1 LRIGEMANASWDVVI
16 IGAGVSGLAAAS
28 ELRKSGLSVL
38 ILDARDHVGGRAW
51 TRHEPDLSAPIELG
65 AEFIHGRAPETFELL
80 REVGKAALDT
90 SGAHWT
96 LRDGKL
102 VQNTEDLFG
111 DIQTALE
118 RSNVLKQ
125 PDISFEA
132 WLSRSAQYG
141 LSPEA
146 AAMARAFAEGFDAAD
161 PARVSAHFIARE
173 WGSGGMLD
181 SPQFRPLGG
190 YSSVLA
196 ALAGALDREN
206 VRLQLQTVVREVRWK
221 RGSVEV
227 DAIFLDQPFSVRAA
241 CAIVTLPL
249 GVLQAPAEAAGAVRF
264 VPELDTKRKALEG
277 LVSGPVLKLS
287 LRFRRAFWEELD
299 GGKYEGASFFH
310 SAHTAFPTF
319 WTSLPL
325 RAPLLIAWIGG
336 PKAARLS
343 MSEMPDIV
351 RQALESLS
359 TIFAGRPP
367 SEFELEAAYLHNWQT
382 DPFAR
387 GAYSYIAVGGG
398 DARSTLAAPLEDTL
412 FFAGE
417 ATNTEDEAATVT
429 GALQSGERAARELT
443 ERLQAKKVKGPK
455 G

>member
-1 LRIGEMANASWDVVI
+1 MANASWDVVI
-16 IGAGVSGLAAAS
+16 IGAGVSGMAAAG

-38 ILDARDHVGGRAW
+38 ILEARDHVGGRAW

-65 AEFIHGRAPETFELL
+65 AEFIHGRVPETFDLL

-96 LRDGKL
+96 LRDGQL
-102 VQNTEDLFG
+102 VRNTGDLFG
-111 DIQTALE
+111 AIQAALE
-118 RSNVLKQ
+118 QSNVLKE
-125 PDISFEA
+125 PDISFET
-132 WLSRSAQYG
+132 WLSRSTQYG

-146 AAMARAFAEGFDAAD
+146 AAMAKTFVEGFDAAD
-161 PARVSAHFIARE
+161 PARVSAHFVAKE

-206 VRLQLQTVVREVRWK
+206 IRLQLQTVVREVRWK
-221 RGSVEV
+221 RGAVEV
-227 DAIFLDQPFSVRAA
+227 DAIFLDQPFSVQAT

-249 GVLQAPAEAAGAVRF
+249 GVLQAPAEAPGAVRF
-264 VPELDTKRKALEG
+264 VPPLDDKRDALQG

-299 GGKYEGASFFH
+299 GGRYEDASFFH
-310 SAHTAFPTF
+310 SAASVFPTF
-319 WTSLPL
+319 WTPLPL
-325 RAPLLIAWIGG
+325 RAPLLTAWIAG

-343 MSEMPDIV
+343 ASETPDIV

-359 TIFAGRPP
+359 TVFGGRPQ
-367 SEFELEAAYLHNWQT
+367 SQFELEAAYLHNWQT

-387 GAYSYIAVGGG
+387 GAYSYIAVGGK
-398 DARSTLAAPLEDTL
+398 DARHMLAAPFEDTL

-417 ATNTEDEAATVT
+417 ATDTEDEAATVT
-429 GALQSGERAARELT
+429 GALQSGARAAREVT
-443 ERLQAKKVKGPK
+443 ARLRGQELKD
-455 G
+455 

>member
-1 LRIGEMANASWDVVI
+1 MANASWDVVI

-38 ILDARDHVGGRAW
+38 ILEARDHVGGRAW
-51 TRHEPDLSAPIELG
+51 TRHEPDISAPIELG
-65 AEFIHGRAPETFELL
+65 AEFIHGRVPETFELL

-102 VQNTEDLFG
+102 VRNTEDLFG
-111 DIQTALE
+111 AIQAALE
-118 RSNVLKQ
+118 RSNVLGE
-125 PDISFEA
+125 PDVSFET
-132 WLSRSAQYG
+132 WLSHSGEHG

-146 AAMARAFAEGFDAAD
+146 AAMARAFVEGFDAAD
-161 PARVSAHFIARE
+161 PAQVSAHFIAQE

-206 VRLQLQTVVREVRWK
+206 IRLQLQTVVREVRWQ
-221 RGSVEV
+221 RGSVEI
-227 DAIFLDQPFSVRAA
+227 DAIFLDQPFSIRAA

-249 GVLQAPAEAAGAVRF
+249 GVLQAPAEASGAVRF
-264 VPELDTKRKALEG
+264 VPALDAKREALER
-277 LVSGPVLKLS
+277 LIFGPVLKLS
-287 LRFRRAFWEELD
+287 LRFRSAFWEELD
-299 GGKYEGASFFH
+299 GGKYQGASFFH
-310 SAHTAFPTF
+310 SAATAFPTF

-325 RAPLLIAWIGG
+325 RAPLLTAWIAG

-343 MSEMPDIV
+343 MYETPDIV
-351 RQALESLS
+351 RQALDSLS
-359 TIFAGRPP
+359 TVFGGRPQ

-382 DPFAR
+382 DPFSR
-387 GAYSYIAVGGG
+387 GAYSYIAVGGS
-398 DARSTLAAPLEDTL
+398 DARRALAEPLEGTL

-417 ATNTEDEAATVT
+417 ATDTEDEAATVT
-429 GALQSGERAARELT
+429 GALQSGERAAREVA
-443 ERLQAKKVKGPK
+443 ERLRAKKEQGAKG
-455 G
+455 

>member
-1 LRIGEMANASWDVVI
+1 MANASWDVVI

-28 ELRKSGLSVL
+28 ALRKSGLSAL
-38 ILDARDHVGGRAW
+38 ILEARDHVGGRAW

-65 AEFIHGRAPETFELL
+65 AEFIHGRVPETFELL
-80 REVGKAALDT
+80 REVGRAALDT

-111 DIQTALE
+111 AIQTALE
-118 RSNVLKQ
+118 RSNVLKE
-125 PDISFEA
+125 PDISFET
-132 WLSRSAQYG
+132 WLSRSGQYG

-196 ALAGALDREN
+196 ALTGAVDREHI
-206 VRLQLQTVVREVRWK
+206 RLQLQTVVREVRWQ
-221 RGSVEV
+221 RGSVEI
-227 DAIFLDQPFSVRAA
+227 DATFLDQPFSVQAA

-249 GVLQAPAEAAGAVRF
+249 GVLQAPVEAAGAVRF
-264 VPELDTKRKALEG
+264 VPPLDAKRNALQG

-299 GGKYEGASFFH
+299 GGSYEDASFFH
-310 SAHTAFPTF
+310 SAATAFPTF

-325 RAPLLIAWIGG
+325 RAPLLTAWIAG

-343 MSEMPDIV
+343 TSEMPDIV

-359 TIFAGRPP
+359 TVFGGRPP

-398 DARSTLAAPLEDTL
+398 DARRMLAEPLEDTL

-417 ATNTEDEAATVT
+417 ATDTEDEAATVT
-429 GALQSGERAARELT
+429 GALQSGERAAREVS
-443 ERLQAKKVKGPK
+443 ERLKARKVKGAK

>member
-1 LRIGEMANASWDVVI
+1 MANASWDVVI
-16 IGAGVSGLAAAS
+16 IGAGVSGIAAAS

-38 ILDARDHVGGRAW
+38 ILEARDHVGGRAW

-65 AEFIHGRAPETFELL
+65 AEFIHGRVPETFELL

-90 SGAHWT
+90 SGAHWR

-111 DIQTALE
+111 SIQVALE

-125 PDISFEA
+125 PDISFDT
-132 WLSRSAQYG
+132 WLSRSGEYG

-146 AAMARAFAEGFDAAD
+146 AAMARAFVEGFDAAD
-161 PARVSAHFIARE
+161 PARVSAHFIAKE

-206 VRLQLQTVVREVRWK
+206 IRLQLQTVVREVRWR
-221 RGSVEV
+221 RGSVEI
-227 DAIFLDQPFSVRAA
+227 DAAFLDQPFSVQAT

-249 GVLQAPAEAAGAVRF
+249 GVLQAPDGASGTVRF
-264 VPELDTKRKALEG
+264 VPALDTKREALQQ
-277 LVSGPVLKLS
+277 LVFGPVLKLS
-287 LRFRRAFWEELD
+287 LRFRTAFWEKLD
-299 GGKYEGASFFH
+299 GGRYEDAAFFH
-310 SAHTAFPTF
+310 SAATAFPTF
-319 WTSLPL
+319 WTALPL
-325 RAPLLIAWIGG
+325 RAPLLTAWIAG

-343 MSEMPDIV
+343 MYEMPEIV
-351 RQALESLS
+351 RQALDSLS
-359 TIFAGRPP
+359 TVFGGRPP
-367 SEFELEAAYLHNWQT
+367 SEFQLEAAYLHNWQT
-382 DPFAR
+382 DPFSR

-398 DARSTLAAPLEDTL
+398 DARRTLAEPLEGTL

-417 ATNTEDEAATVT
+417 ATDTEGEAATVT
-429 GALQSGERAARELT
+429 GALQSGARAAREVA
-443 ERLQAKKVKGPK
+443 ERLTRD
-455 G
+455 

>member
-1 LRIGEMANASWDVVI
+1 MTNASWDVVI

-28 ELRKSGLSVL
+28 ALRKSGLSVL
-38 ILDARDHVGGRAW
+38 LLEARDHVGGRAW

-65 AEFIHGRAPETFELL
+65 AEFIHGRVPETFELL

-102 VQNTEDLFG
+102 VRNTEDLFG
-111 DIQTALE
+111 AIQTALE
-118 RSNVLKQ
+118 RSNVLKE
-125 PDISFEA
+125 PDISFES
-132 WLSRSAQYG
+132 WLSRSGQYG

-146 AAMARAFAEGFDAAD
+146 AAMARAFVEGFDAAD
-161 PARVSAHFIARE
+161 PARVSTHFVARE

-206 VRLQLQTVVREVRWK
+206 IRLQLQTVVREVRWQ
-221 RGSVEV
+221 RGSVEI
-227 DAIFLDQPFSVRAA
+227 DATFLDQPFSVRAR

-249 GVLQAPAEAAGAVRF
+249 GVLQAPAEASGAVRF
-264 VPELDTKRKALEG
+264 VPGLDAKRKALEG
-277 LVSGPVLKLS
+277 LISGPVLKLS

-299 GGKYEGASFFH
+299 GGKYQDASFFH
-310 SAHTAFPTF
+310 SATTAFPTF

-325 RAPLLIAWIGG
+325 RAPLLTAWIGG

-343 MSEMPDIV
+343 LSDTPDIA
-351 RQALESLS
+351 RQALESLAA
-359 TIFAGRPP
+359 IFGGRPK

-398 DARSTLAAPLEDTL
+398 EARHMLAGPLEDTL

-417 ATNTEDEAATVT
+417 ATDTEDEAATVT
-429 GALQSGERAARELT
+429 GALQSGERAAREVTARLT
-443 ERLQAKKVKGPK
+443 ARNVKGAK

>member
-1 LRIGEMANASWDVVI
+1 MANASWDVVI
-16 IGAGVSGLAAAS
+16 IGAGVSGIAAAS

-38 ILDARDHVGGRAW
+38 ILEARDHVGGRAW

-65 AEFIHGRAPETFELL
+65 AEFIHGRVPETFELL

-90 SGAHWT
+90 SGAHWR

-111 DIQTALE
+111 SIQVALE

-125 PDISFEA
+125 PDISFDT
-132 WLSRSAQYG
+132 WLSRSGEYG

-146 AAMARAFAEGFDAAD
+146 AAMARAFVEGFDAAD
-161 PARVSAHFIARE
+161 PARVSAHFIAKE

-206 VRLQLQTVVREVRWK
+206 IRLQLQTVVREVRWR
-221 RGSVEV
+221 RGSVEI
-227 DAIFLDQPFSVRAA
+227 DAAFLDQPFSVQAT

-249 GVLQAPAEAAGAVRF
+249 GVLQAPDGASGTVRF
-264 VPELDTKRKALEG
+264 VPGLDTKREALQQ
-277 LVSGPVLKLS
+277 LVFGPVLKLS
-287 LRFRRAFWEELD
+287 LRFRTAFWEKLD
-299 GGKYEGASFFH
+299 GGRYEDAAFFH
-310 SAHTAFPTF
+310 SAATAFPTF

-325 RAPLLIAWIGG
+325 RAPLLTAWIAG

-343 MSEMPDIV
+343 MYEMPDIV
-351 RQALESLS
+351 RQAMDSLS
-359 TIFAGRPP
+359 TVFGGRPQ

-382 DPFAR
+382 DPFSR
-387 GAYSYIAVGGG
+387 GAYSYIGVGGC
-398 DARSTLAAPLEDTL
+398 DARRTLAEPLEGTL

-417 ATNTEDEAATVT
+417 ATDTEGEAATVT
-429 GALQSGERAARELT
+429 GALQSGARAAREVA
-443 ERLQAKKVKGPK
+443 ERLTRD
-455 G
+455 

>member
-1 LRIGEMANASWDVVI
+1 MANASWDVVI

-28 ELRKSGLSVL
+28 ALRKTGMSVL
-38 ILDARDHVGGRAW
+38 VLEARDHVGGRAW

-65 AEFIHGRAPETFELL
+65 AEFIHGRVPETFDLL

-90 SGAHWT
+90 SGAHWR
-96 LRDGKL
+96 LREGKL

-111 DIQTALE
+111 AIQTALE
-118 RSNVLKQ
+118 RSNVLKE
-125 PDISFEA
+125 PDISFET
-132 WLSRSAQYG
+132 WLSHSSQYG

-146 AAMARAFAEGFDAAD
+146 AAMAKAFVEGFDAAD
-161 PARVSAHFIARE
+161 PARVSTHFIAQE

-206 VRLQLQTVVREVRWK
+206 IRLQLQTVVREIRWK
-221 RGSVEV
+221 RGSVEI
-227 DAIFLDQPFSVRAA
+227 DAIFLDHPFSVQAA

-249 GVLQAPAEAAGAVRF
+249 GVLQAPVEACGAVLF
-264 VPELDTKRKALEG
+264 VPDLGAKRTALEG

-287 LRFRRAFWEELD
+287 LRFRSAFWEELD
-299 GGKYEGASFFH
+299 GGRYQGASFFH
-310 SAHTAFPTF
+310 SATTAFPTF
-319 WTSLPL
+319 RTSLPL
-325 RAPLLIAWIGG
+325 RAPLLTAWIAG
-336 PKAARLS
+336 PKAASLS
-343 MSEMPDIV
+343 VSDMPHIV

-359 TIFAGRPP
+359 VIFSGRPQ
-367 SEFELEAAYLHNWQT
+367 SDFELEAAYLHNWQT

-398 DARSTLAAPLEDTL
+398 DARRTLAAPLEDTL

-417 ATNTEDEAATVT
+417 ATDTEGEAATVT
-429 GALQSGERAARELT
+429 GALQSGERAAREVI
-443 ERLQAKKVKGPK
+443 ECWKAKDAKGTRS
-455 G
+455 

>member
-1 LRIGEMANASWDVVI
+1 MANASWDVVI
-16 IGAGVSGLAAAS
+16 IGAGVSGIAAAS

-38 ILDARDHVGGRAW
+38 ILEARDHVGGRAW

-65 AEFIHGRAPETFELL
+65 AEFIHGRVPETFELL

-90 SGAHWT
+90 SGAHWR

-111 DIQTALE
+111 SIQVALE

-125 PDISFEA
+125 PDISFDT
-132 WLSRSAQYG
+132 WLSRSGEYG

-146 AAMARAFAEGFDAAD
+146 AAMARAFVEGFDAAD
-161 PARVSAHFIARE
+161 PARVSAHFIAKE

-196 ALAGALDREN
+196 ALVGELDREN
-206 VRLQLQTVVREVRWK
+206 IRLQLQTVVREVRWR
-221 RGSVEV
+221 RGSVEI
-227 DAIFLDQPFSVRAA
+227 DAAFLDQPFSVQAT

-249 GVLQAPAEAAGAVRF
+249 GVLQAPDGASGTVRF
-264 VPELDTKRKALEG
+264 VPALDTKREALQQ
-277 LVSGPVLKLS
+277 LVFGPVLKLS
-287 LRFRRAFWEELD
+287 LRFRTAFWEKLD
-299 GGKYEGASFFH
+299 GGRYEDAAFFH
-310 SAHTAFPTF
+310 SAATAFPTF

-325 RAPLLIAWIGG
+325 RAPLLTAWIAG

-343 MSEMPDIV
+343 MYEMPEIV
-351 RQALESLS
+351 RQALDSLS
-359 TIFAGRPP
+359 TVFGARPP
-367 SEFELEAAYLHNWQT
+367 SQFELEAAYLHNWQT
-382 DPFAR
+382 DPFSR

-398 DARSTLAAPLEDTL
+398 DARRTLAEPLEGTL

-417 ATNTEDEAATVT
+417 ATDTEGEAATVT
-429 GALQSGERAARELT
+429 GALQSGARAAREVA
-443 ERLQAKKVKGPK
+443 ERLTRD
-455 G
+455 

>member
-1 LRIGEMANASWDVVI
+1 MANASWDVVI
-16 IGAGVSGLAAAS
+16 IGAGVSGIAAAS

-38 ILDARDHVGGRAW
+38 ILEARDHVGGRAW

-65 AEFIHGRAPETFELL
+65 AEFIHGRVPETFELL

-90 SGAHWT
+90 SGAHWR

-111 DIQTALE
+111 SIQVALE

-125 PDISFEA
+125 PDISFDT
-132 WLSRSAQYG
+132 WLSRSGEYG

-146 AAMARAFAEGFDAAD
+146 AAMARAFVEGFDAAD
-161 PARVSAHFIARE
+161 PARVSAHFIAKE

-206 VRLQLQTVVREVRWK
+206 IRLQLQTVVREVRWR
-221 RGSVEV
+221 RGSVEI
-227 DAIFLDQPFSVRAA
+227 DAAFLDQPFSVQAT

-249 GVLQAPAEAAGAVRF
+249 GVLQAPDGASGTVRF
-264 VPELDTKRKALEG
+264 VPALDTKREALQQ
-277 LVSGPVLKLS
+277 LVFGPVLKLS
-287 LRFRRAFWEELD
+287 LRFRTAFWEKLD
-299 GGKYEGASFFH
+299 GGRYEDAAFFH
-310 SAHTAFPTF
+310 SAATAFPTF
-319 WTSLPL
+319 WTALPL
-325 RAPLLIAWIGG
+325 RAPLLTAWIAG

-343 MSEMPDIV
+343 MYEMPDIV
-351 RQALESLS
+351 RQALDSLS
-359 TIFAGRPP
+359 TVFGGRPP

-382 DPFAR
+382 DPFSR

-398 DARSTLAAPLEDTL
+398 DARRTLAEPLEGTL

-417 ATNTEDEAATVT
+417 ATDTEGEAATVT
-429 GALQSGERAARELT
+429 GALQSGARAAREVA
-443 ERLQAKKVKGPK
+443 ERLTRD
-455 G
+455 

>member
-1 LRIGEMANASWDVVI
+1 MTNASWDVVI

-38 ILDARDHVGGRAW
+38 ILEARDHVGGRAW

-65 AEFIHGRAPETFELL
+65 AEFIHGRVPETFELL

-96 LRDGKL
+96 LRGGKL

-111 DIQTALE
+111 DIQEALE
-118 RSNVLKQ
+118 RSKVLEQ
-125 PDISFEA
+125 PDVSFA
-132 WLSRSAQYG
+132 TWLSHSDQYG
-141 LSPEA
+141 LSPDA
-146 AAMARAFAEGFDAAD
+146 AAMAKAFAEGFDAAD
-161 PARVSAHFIARE
+161 PNWVSAHFIAKE

-206 VRLQLQTVVREVRWK
+206 IRLQLQTIVGAIRWK
-221 RGSVEV
+221 RGSVEI
-227 DAIFLDQPFSVRAA
+227 DATFLEQPFTVKAA

-249 GVLQAPAEAAGAVRF
+249 GVLQAPADAPGAVRF
-264 VPELDTKRKALEG
+264 VPGLDAKRKALEG
-277 LVSGPVLKLS
+277 LAFGPVLKLS
-287 LRFRRAFWEELD
+287 LRFRNAFWEDLD
-299 GGKYEGASFFH
+299 GGKYQGASFFH
-310 SAHTAFPTF
+310 SAATAFPTF

-325 RAPLLIAWIGG
+325 RAPLLTAWIGG

-343 MSEMPDIV
+343 SAEMPDIV

-359 TIFAGRPP
+359 AIFGGRPP

-387 GAYSYIAVGGG
+387 GAYSYIAVGGQ
-398 DARSTLAAPLEDTL
+398 DARRALATPLEDTL

-417 ATNTEDEAATVT
+417 ATDTEDEAATVT
-429 GALQSGERAARELT
+429 GALQSGARAAREVT
-443 ERLQAKKVKGPK
+443 RRIKGI
-455 G
+455 GG

>member
-1 LRIGEMANASWDVVI
+1 MRNASWDVVI

-38 ILDARDHVGGRAW
+38 ILEARDHVGGRAW

-65 AEFIHGRAPETFELL
+65 AEFIHGRVPETFELL

-102 VQNTEDLFG
+102 VRNTEDLF
-111 DIQTALE
+111 DAIQAALE
-118 RSNVLKQ
+118 RSNALKE
-125 PDISFEA
+125 PDISFET
-132 WLSRSAQYG
+132 WLSRSDQYG

-146 AAMARAFAEGFDAAD
+146 AAMAKAFVEGFDAAD
-161 PARVSAHFIARE
+161 PARVSTHFVARE

-206 VRLQLQTVVREVRWK
+206 IQLQLQTVVREIRWK
-221 RGSVEV
+221 RGWVEI
-227 DAIFLDQPFSVRAA
+227 DAVFLDRPFSVQAA

-249 GVLQAPAEAAGAVRF
+249 GVLQAPAEASGAVRF
-264 VPELDTKRKALEG
+264 LPALDGKRKAFEG
-277 LVSGPVLKLS
+277 LAFGPVLKLN

-299 GGKYEGASFFH
+299 GGKYQGASFFH
-310 SAHTAFPTF
+310 SASTAFPTF

-325 RAPLLIAWIGG
+325 RSPLLTAWIAG

-343 MSEMPDIV
+343 MSETPDIV

-359 TIFAGRPP
+359 TVFGGRPQ

-398 DARSTLAAPLEDTL
+398 DARRMLAAPLEDTL

-417 ATNTEDEAATVT
+417 ATDTEDEAATVT
-429 GALQSGERAARELT
+429 GALQSGERAAREVN
-443 ERLQAKKVKGPK
+443 ERLKARNVDRGKG
-455 G
+455 